1 MSKNFKFSGFDIFLH
16 KIAEICRIF
25 SNLPT
30 FLKFFKYFCFDIFL
44 CKIAEICRPMGRFC
58 HICLFLVLGLLTHG
72 FSCDER
78 LIIYLCLGWCSAFGF
93 VGEQLPMLPGYIYI
107 PIYPYY
113 IYTIIWSQGQKGQ
126 IIWFQGQILISW
138 PNYVYH

>member
-1 MSKNFKFSGFDIFLH
+1 MSIIFKFSGFDIFLH

-25 SNLPT
+25 SKKYAGHFNLPII
-30 FLKFFKYFCFDIFL
+30 LKNFK
-44 CKIAEICRPMGRFC
+44 KAASNRPMGRFC
-58 HICLFLVLGLLTHG
+58 HIYLFLVLGLLTHG

-126 IIWFQGQILISW
+126 IIWFQGKKEKIIDFKE
-138 PNYVYH
+138 